1 MKRLGK
7 PEEIGNF
14 VSSIVKNEI
23 KYLSGVVINFDGSN
37 SDFIY

>member
-14 VSSIVKNEI
+14 VGSIIKNEI
-23 KYLSGVVINFDGSN
+23 KYLSGTVINFDGSN
-37 SDFIY
+37 SNFIF